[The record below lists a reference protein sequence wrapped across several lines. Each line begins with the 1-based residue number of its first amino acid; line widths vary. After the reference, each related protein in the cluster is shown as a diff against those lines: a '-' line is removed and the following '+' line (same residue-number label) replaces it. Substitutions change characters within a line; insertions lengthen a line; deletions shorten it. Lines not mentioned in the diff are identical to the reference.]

1 MFVRE
6 IKFVFQISYSL
17 EHLRMAASIVFSSF
31 QDISVSTISKK
42 KKIVYWGNRLS
53 NMEYIFL
60 RDFLLETKVNPLVP
74 DVH

>member
-31 QDISVSTISKK
+31 QDMSVRTISKK
-42 KKIVYWGNRLS
+42 KKNCLLRKSAFKYGIHIFKRFSVGN
-53 NMEYIFL
+53 
-60 RDFLLETKVNPLVP
+60 KG
-74 DVH
+74 

>member
-42 KKIVYWGNRLS
+42 KKKLFTEEIGFQIWNTY
-53 NMEYIFL
+53 F
-60 RDFLLETKVNPLVP
+60 
-74 DVH
+74 